1 MQVTMTDTTSDGDP
15 YVLASNKKQ
24 AKKARTDPE
33 EQKESVTLTT
43 TSIRITFKK
52 PLKSGTE
59 INVAATVKQLFST
72 MKSADPHL
80 TILALDRQASFRPNK
95 DAFPT
100 NEAKF
105 KQFFLVHPF
114 SKNPAYKNHITIGCI
129 LQSSQSLAH
138 LKETELPNSKLLN
151 WLTENK
157 IFVEADTLGH
167 EVTKVIGFLLRVH
180 PRVVHRDALQEK
192 LTLKLQALP
201 IDPKNVIALD
211 SAATEHYQLAMDSG
225 DHVDTYVPP
234 FEIFSSVISNT
245 LEGKHINTRAI
256 RVKCNTPHYALL

>member
-1 MQVTMTDTTSDGDP
+1 MQVTMTDTTSDGDT

-24 AKKARTDPE
+24 AKKARTDHE

-72 MKSADPHL
+72 MKSPDPHL
-80 TILALDRQASFRPNK
+80 TILALDRQASFRPNN

-105 KQFFLVHPF
+105 KQFFLVHPY

-129 LQSSQSLAH
+129 LQSSQSLAN
-138 LKETELPNSKLLN
+138 LKETKLTSSKLLH
-151 WLTENK
+151 WLTQHK
-157 IFVEADTLGH
+157 IFIEADTLGH

-180 PRVVHRDALQEK
+180 PCIVHCDVLQEK
-192 LTLKLQALP
+192 LTLKLQALS
-201 IDPKNVIALD
+201 IDPKKVIALD
-211 SAATEHYQLAMDSG
+211 SATTEHYQLAMDSG
-225 DHVDTYVPP
+225 DHIDRYVPP
-234 FEIFSSVISNT
+234 LRYS
-245 LEGKHINTRAI
+245 LQ
-256 RVKCNTPHYALL
+256 